1 MSPPVAS
8 CVADSFVFMH
18 FELLLTLG
26 VLVAVFATLIMDYL
40 SADGVLLGGLVLI
53 VLGGVIDLERALRGF
68 SNSTLLALGSLYVVA
83 AGLRETGALDRAS
96 SYVLGGKKSIRRL
109 LLRMCPSVT
118 VYSAFLN
125 NTPVVA
131 MGIPAIRGWCRRHGV
146 SPSKLLMPL
155 SFAAILGGICT
166 LIGTSTNLVVHG
178 LLQSHDLQGFGF
190 FELAWVGVP
199 CAVVGLLYVIFVAP
213 ALTPER
219 ADIREEEEEER
230 ANLIEVELAANSP
243 LVGGTVQEANLT
255 LLPGL
260 KLVRIER
267 GADEIAPVQSGERLH
282 PGDRLLFTT
291 TQIDEDEQM
300 STPTAADLRSADP
313 DDTPQDLEEYERVQ
327 QSPRRDLD
335 LSAFPGLRLA
345 YTDVKD
351 AGDRELHQVVVR
363 EGSSLI
369 GEPIPEI
376 PFRQR
381 FGAAL
386 TGLRRDGDRLDPP
399 FSELEVRPGDVLLLD
414 TQPGFRE
421 AHEES
426 EEFFVTSEA
435 GGETDKTEEEA
446 REQRAQMR
454 PHGGGWRLRLAVTV
468 ILGIVA
474 LVGSGVMHV
483 AVAGPLGAF
492 LIVAS
497 GILSPGQARE
507 AVDWNVIIVI
517 GSALGL
523 GQAMDASGAA
533 RMLGEGIVE
542 LTAPLGPYGLLAGVI
557 LATALLTNIVT
568 NNGAVA
574 LMFPI
579 VLSVT
584 ESQQLAPRA
593 FMVSITLTASLA
605 FLTPIGYQTNLMVYG
620 PGNYRFLD
628 FARVGGLLQVLVWI
642 VTLIAAPLVWP
653 M

>member
-1 MSPPVAS
+1 MSA
-8 CVADSFVFMH
+8 
-18 FELLLTLG
+18 ELLLTLG
-26 VLVAVFATLIMDYL
+26 VLTAVFAALMLDFL
-40 SADGVLLGGLVLI
+40 SADAVLLGGLVI
-53 VLGGVIDLERALRGF
+53 VVVGGVIDLERALQGF
-68 SNSTLLALGSLYVVA
+68 GNSTLLALGSLYVVA
-83 AGLRETGALDRAS
+83 AGLRETGALDLAS
-96 SYVLGGKKSIRRL
+96 SYVLGDEKSIRRL

-178 LLQSHDLQGFGF
+178 LLQSHGLEGLGF

-199 CAVVGLLYVIFVAP
+199 CALIGLLYVIFVAP

-219 ADIREEEEEER
+219 ADIRDEEEEER
-230 ANLIEVELAANSP
+230 ADLIEVELAADSP
-243 LVGGTVQEANLT
+243 LVGSTVREANLT

-260 KLVRIER
+260 NLVRIER
-267 GADEIAPVQSGERLH
+267 GADEIAPVQSSERLH

-291 TQIDEDEQM
+291 TKGHDDEAT
-300 STPTAADLRSADP
+300 SSPTAADLESSAP
-313 DDTPQDLEEYERVQ
+313 DDTPQELEEYERVQ

-351 AGDRELHQVVVR
+351 TGDRELHQVVVR

-369 GEPIPEI
+369 GEAITDI

-399 FSELEVRPGDVLLLD
+399 FSDIDIRPGDVLLLD

-426 EEFFVTSEA
+426 DEFFVTSEA
-435 GGETDKTEEEA
+435 GGEADKTEEEA
-446 REQRAQMR
+446 REQREQMR
-454 PHGGGWRLRLAVTV
+454 SHSGGWRLRLAVGV
-468 ILGIVA
+468 ILSIVG
-474 LVGSGVMHV
+474 LVGSGLMHV
-483 AVAGPLGAF
+483 AVAGPLGA
-492 LIVAS
+492 LVIVAA

-507 AVDWNVIIVI
+507 AIDWNVIVVI
-517 GSALGL
+517 GAALGL
-523 GQAMDASGAA
+523 GQAMEASGAA
-533 RMLGEGIVE
+533 RLLGRGIVDA
-542 LTAPLGPYGLLAGVI
+542 TSVLGPYGLLAGVI

-579 VLSVT
+579 ALSVAET
-584 ESQQLAPRA
+584 QQLAPRA
-593 FMVSITLTASLA
+593 LMVSITLTASMA

-628 FARVGGLLQVLVWI
+628 FARVGGILQVLLWI
-642 VTLIAAPLVWP
+642 VVLIVAPLVWP
-653 M
+653 MH

>member
-1 MSPPVAS
+1 MS
-8 CVADSFVFMH
+8 

-26 VLVAVFATLIMDYL
+26 VLVAVFVALMLDLL
-40 SADGVLLGGLVLI
+40 SADAVLLGGLIIV
-53 VLGGVIDLERALRGF
+53 VLGGVIDLERALKGF

-83 AGLRETGALDRAS
+83 AGLRETGALDLAS
-96 SYVLGGKKSIRRL
+96 SYVLGGEKSIRRL

-178 LLQSHDLQGFGF
+178 LLQSHGMEGLGF

-199 CAVVGLLYVIFVAP
+199 CAVIGLLYVIFIAP
-213 ALTPER
+213 SLTPER

-230 ANLIEVELAANSP
+230 AELIEVELAAGSP
-243 LVGGTVQEANLT
+243 LVGGTVEEANLT

-260 KLVRIER
+260 NLIRIER
-267 GADEIAPVQSGERLH
+267 GTDEIAPVQASETLH

-291 TQIDEDEQM
+291 TQVEEDEEI
-300 STPTAADLRSADP
+300 STPTAADLESTDA
-313 DDTPQDLEEYERVQ
+313 DDTPQEMEEYERVQ

-345 YTDVKD
+345 YTDVED
-351 AGDRELHQVVVR
+351 TGDRELHQVVVR

-369 GEPIPEI
+369 GEAIPDI

-399 FSELEVRPGDVLLLD
+399 FSDVEIRPGDVLLLD
-414 TQPGFRE
+414 TQPGFRQ

-435 GGETDKTEEEA
+435 GGETDKTEAEA
-446 REQRAQMR
+446 REQREQMR
-454 PHGGGWRLRLAVTV
+454 PKGGGWKLKLSVAV
-468 ILGIVA
+468 ILSIVG
-474 LVGSGVMHV
+474 LVGSGLMHV
-483 AVAGPLGAF
+483 AVAGPLGAI
-492 LIVAS
+492 LIVAA

-507 AVDWNVIIVI
+507 AVDWNVIIVV
-517 GSALGL
+517 GAALGL
-523 GQAMDASGAA
+523 GQAMEASGAA
-533 RMLGEGIVE
+533 QMLGRSIVE
-542 LTAPLGPYGLLAGVI
+542 ATKPFGPYGLLAGLI
-557 LATALLTNIVT
+557 LATAILTNIVT

-579 VLSVT
+579 ALSMA

-593 FMVSITLTASLA
+593 LMVSITLTASMA
-605 FLTPIGYQTNLMVYG
+605 FVTPIGYQTNLMVYG

-628 FARVGGLLQVLVWI
+628 FARVGGILQVLLWI
-642 VTLIAAPLVWP
+642 VVLVVAPLVWP
-653 M
+653 L

>member
-1 MSPPVAS
+1 MSF
-8 CVADSFVFMH
+8 D
-18 FELLLTLG
+18 LLLTLG
-26 VLVAVFATLIMDYL
+26 VLGVVFAALTMDLL
-40 SADGVLLGGLVLI
+40 SADAVLLGGLVAV
-53 VLGGVIDLERALRGF
+53 VLGGVIDLERALQGF
-68 SNSTLLALGSLYVVA
+68 GNATLLALGSLYVVA
-83 AGLRETGALDRAS
+83 AGLRETGALDLAS
-96 SYVLGGKKSIRRL
+96 SYVLGNEKSIRRL

-178 LLQSHDLQGFGF
+178 LLQSHGLTGLGF

-199 CAVVGLLYVIFVAP
+199 CAVIGLLYVVFVAP

-219 ADIREEEEEER
+219 ADIRDEEEEER
-230 ANLIEVELAANSP
+230 ADLIEVELAADSP
-243 LVGGTVQEANLT
+243 LVGSTVEEANLT

-260 KLVRIER
+260 NLVRIER
-267 GADEIAPVQSGERLH
+267 GADEIAPVQAQEQLH

-291 TQIDEDEQM
+291 TDVTEDEDT
-300 STPTAADLRSADP
+300 SPPTAADLESADP
-313 DDTPQDLEEYERVQ
+313 DDTPQEIEEYERVQ
-327 QSPRRDLD
+327 RSPRRDLD

-345 YTDVKD
+345 YTDVED
-351 AGDRELHQVVVR
+351 RGDRELHQVVVR

-369 GEPIPEI
+369 GEPLNEI

-386 TGLRRDGDRLDPP
+386 TGLRRAGDRLDPP
-399 FSELEVRPGDVLLLD
+399 FSDVSVQPGDVLLLD
-414 TQPGFRE
+414 TQPGFRG
-421 AHEES
+421 AHETS
-426 EEFFVTSEA
+426 AEFFVTSEA
-435 GGETDKTEEEA
+435 GGEADKTEEEA
-446 REQRAQMR
+446 QEQREQMR
-454 PHGGGWRLRLAVTV
+454 PHAGGWRLRLAVAV
-468 ILGIVA
+468 ILSIVG
-474 LVGSGVMHV
+474 LVGSGLLHV
-483 AVAGPLGAF
+483 AVAGPLGAII
-492 LIVAS
+492 LVAA

-507 AVDWNVIIVI
+507 AVDWNVIVVI
-517 GSALGL
+517 GAALGL
-523 GQAMDASGAA
+523 GQAMEASGAA
-533 RMLGEGIVE
+533 RLLGRGIVDA
-542 LTAPLGPYGLLAGVI
+542 TAALGPYGLLAGVV
-557 LATALLTNIVT
+557 LATAILTNIVT

-579 VLSVT
+579 ALSVA

-593 FMVSITLTASLA
+593 LVVSITLAASMA

-628 FARVGGLLQVLVWI
+628 FARVGGLLQVLLWI
-642 VTLIAAPLVWP
+642 VVIIVAPLVWP
-653 M
+653 L

>member
-1 MSPPVAS
+1 MSG
-8 CVADSFVFMH
+8 
-18 FELLLTLG
+18 ELLLTLG
-26 VLVAVFATLIMDYL
+26 VLVVVFAALMLDLL
-40 SADGVLLGGLVLI
+40 SADAVLLGGLVI
-53 VLGGVIDLERALRGF
+53 VVLGGVIDLERALKGF
-68 SNSTLLALGSLYVVA
+68 GNSTLLALGSLYVVA
-83 AGLRETGALDRAS
+83 AGLRETGALDLAS
-96 SYVLGGKKSIRRL
+96 SYVLGGKKSTRRL

-178 LLQSHDLQGFGF
+178 LLQSHGLKGFGF

-199 CAVVGLLYVIFVAP
+199 CAVIGLLYVIFVAP

-219 ADIREEEEEER
+219 ADIRDEEEKER
-230 ANLIEVELAANSP
+230 ADLIEVELAADSP
-243 LVGGTVQEANLT
+243 LVGSTVQAANLT

-260 KLVRIER
+260 NLVRIER
-267 GADEIAPVQSGERLH
+267 GADEIAPVQSQETLH

-291 TQIDEDEQM
+291 TQVEDDEAM
-300 STPTAADLRSADP
+300 TTPTAADLESADP
-313 DDTPQDLEEYERVQ
+313 DDTPQEMEEYERVQ

-345 YTDVKD
+345 YTDVED
-351 AGDRELHQVVVR
+351 TGDRELHQVVVR

-369 GEPIPEI
+369 GEAIPDI

-386 TGLRRDGDRLDPP
+386 TGLRRDGERLDPP
-399 FSELEVRPGDVLLLD
+399 FTDLDIRPGDVLLID
-414 TQPGFRE
+414 TRPGFRE

-446 REQRAQMR
+446 REQREQMR
-454 PHGGGWRLRLAVTV
+454 PHGGGWRLRLAVAV
-468 ILGIVA
+468 ILGIVG
-474 LVGSGVMHV
+474 LVGSGLMHV
-483 AVAGPLGAF
+483 AVAGPLGA
-492 LIVAS
+492 LIIVAA

-507 AVDWNVIIVI
+507 AIDWNVIVVI
-517 GSALGL
+517 GAALGL
-523 GQAMDASGAA
+523 GQAMEASGAA
-533 RMLGEGIVE
+533 QLLGRGIVDA
-542 LTAPLGPYGLLAGVI
+542 TQALGPYGLLAGVI

-579 VLSVT
+579 ALSVA

-593 FMVSITLTASLA
+593 LMVSITLTASMA

-628 FARVGGLLQVLVWI
+628 FARVGGILQVLLWI
-642 VTLIAAPLVWP
+642 VVLVTAPLVWP

>member
-1 MSPPVAS
+1 MSV
-8 CVADSFVFMH
+8 
-18 FELLLTLG
+18 ELMLTFG
-26 VLVAVFATLIMDYL
+26 VLIAVFVTLMLDVL
-40 SADGVLLGGLVLI
+40 SADAVLLGGLV
-53 VLGGVIDLERALRGF
+53 VVVVGGVIDLERALQGF
-68 SNSTLLALGSLYVVA
+68 GNSTLLALGSLYVVA
-83 AGLRETGALDRAS
+83 AGLRETGALDLAS
-96 SYVLGGKKSIRRL
+96 SYVLGGEKSIRRL

-178 LLQSHDLQGFGF
+178 LLQSHGLEGFGF

-199 CAVVGLLYVIFVAP
+199 CAVIGLLYVIFVAP

-219 ADIREEEEEER
+219 ADIRDEEEEER
-230 ANLIEVELAANSP
+230 ADLIEVELAADSP
-243 LVGGTVQEANLT
+243 LVGRTVRDTDLT

-260 KLVRIER
+260 TLVRIER
-267 GADEIAPVQSGERLH
+267 GAEKIAPIQDSETLR

-291 TQIDEDEQM
+291 SQM
-300 STPTAADLRSADP
+300 GEGMEAAPPSPSDLESP
-313 DDTPQDLEEYERVQ
+313 DDDDIRSIDNYERVRNV
-327 QSPRRDLD
+327 PRRDLD

-345 YTDVKD
+345 YTDVETM
-351 AGDRELHQVVVR
+351 GNRELHQVVVR

-369 GEPIPEI
+369 GEALPDIS
-376 PFRQR
+376 FRQR

-386 TGLRRDGDRLDPP
+386 TGLRRDGTRLTPP
-399 FSELEVRPGDVLLLD
+399 FDDIDLHSGDVLLLD

-435 GGETDKTEEEA
+435 GGETDKTKAEA
-446 REQRAQMR
+446 RRQREQMR
-454 PHGGGWRLRLAVTV
+454 PQGGGWQLRLSVAV
-468 ILGIVA
+468 ILSIVA
-474 LVGSGVMHV
+474 LVGSGLLHV
-483 AVAGPLGAF
+483 AVAGPLGAVV
-492 LIVAS
+492 LVAA

-507 AVDWNVIIVI
+507 AVDWNVILVI
-517 GSALGL
+517 GAALGL
-523 GQAMDASGAA
+523 GQAMEASGAA
-533 RMLGEGIVE
+533 RLLGEGIVQA
-542 LTAPLGPYGLLAGVI
+542 TAPLGPYGLLTGVI
-557 LATALLTNIVT
+557 LGTAVLTNIVT

-584 ESQQLAPRA
+584 ESQGLAPRA
-593 FMVSITLTASLA
+593 FMVSITLTASMA

-628 FARVGGLLQVLVWI
+628 FARVGGVLQVL
-642 VTLIAAPLVWP
+642 L
-653 M
+653 

>member
-1 MSPPVAS
+1 MS
-8 CVADSFVFMH
+8 
-18 FELLLTLG
+18 FELILTLG
-26 VLVAVFATLIMDYL
+26 VLGAVFAALMMDAL
-40 SADGVLLGGLVLI
+40 SADAVLLGGLVAV
-53 VLGGVIDLERALRGF
+53 VLGGVIDLERALQGF

-83 AGLRETGALDRAS
+83 AGLRETGALDLAS
-96 SYVLGGKKSIRRL
+96 SYVLGGEKSIRRL

-178 LLQSHDLQGFGF
+178 LLQSHGMEGFSF

-199 CAVVGLLYVIFVAP
+199 CAIVGLLYVILIAP

-230 ANLIEVELAANSP
+230 ADLIEVELAADSP
-243 LVGGTVQEANLT
+243 LVGKTVQDADLT

-260 KLVRIER
+260 TLVRIER
-267 GADEIAPVQSGERLH
+267 GAEEIAPIKDSDRLY

-291 TQIDEDEQM
+291 TRMDEDPDA
-300 STPTAADLRSADP
+300 TPPAPT
-313 DDTPQDLEEYERVQ
+313 DLEPTTDAAQALNEYERVRNV
-327 QSPRRDLD
+327 PGRDLD

-345 YTDVKD
+345 YTDVERQE
-351 AGDRELHQVVVR
+351 DRELHQVVVR

-369 GEPIPEI
+369 GEDIPNI

-386 TGLRRDGDRLDPP
+386 TGLRRDGERLNPP
-399 FSELEVRPGDVLLLD
+399 FDDIDICPGDVLLLD

-426 EEFFVTSEA
+426 GDFFVTSEA
-435 GGETDKTEEEA
+435 GGETEKTEEEA
-446 REQRAQMR
+446 REQREQMR
-454 PHGGGWRLRLAVTV
+454 PKGGGWPLRLSVAV
-468 ILGIVA
+468 ILGVVG
-474 LVGSGVMHV
+474 LVGSGLLHV
-483 AVAGPLGAF
+483 AVAGPIGAI
-492 LIVAS
+492 LLVAT

-517 GSALGL
+517 GAALGL
-523 GQAMDASGAA
+523 GQAMEASGAA
-533 RMLGEGIVE
+533 RLLGEGIVE
-542 LTAPLGPYGLLAGVI
+542 ATAPFGPYGLLAGVI
-557 LATALLTNIVT
+557 LGTAVLTNIVT

-579 VLSVT
+579 VLSVA
-584 ESQQLAPRA
+584 ESQGLAPRA
-593 FMVSITLTASLA
+593 FMVSITLTASMA

-628 FARVGGLLQVLVWI
+628 FARVGGALQVLLWI
-642 VTLIAAPLVWP
+642 IVLVAAPLVWP